1 MLKRVNRSRGFS
13 LVELLVVVAIIGI
26 MSLIGV
32 PAFMNYQKSQSF
44 KNSMRQFTSD
54 LRGARQRAVS
64 RTSWVRITEIANEG
78 PAAQLQGVY
87 QIEESTDRGSTWT
100 LLPSGEKRLE
110 RRTKFADASVGEE
123 IVFLPNGTLDLPGGT
138 YSVAVNLECQDTIP
152 KPLYTVTVAITG
164 KVSAN

>member
-1 MLKRVNRSRGFS
+1 MLKRVNPSRGFS

-54 LRGARQRAVS
+54 VRAARQRAVS
-64 RTSWVRITEIANEG
+64 RTSWVRITDIANLG
-78 PAAQLQGVY
+78 PTAQQQGAY
-87 QIEESTDRGSTWT
+87 ELEESTDRGATWNP
-100 LLPSGEKRLE
+100 LPRGQKRLE
-110 RRTKFADASVGEE
+110 RRTKFADASVGQT
-123 IVFLPNGTLDLPGGT
+123 IVFLPNGTVQLPVGT
-138 YSVAVNLECQDTIP
+138 YSVAVDLECQDTIA
-152 KPLYTVTVAITG
+152 KPQYTVTVAITG